1 VTYLQAF
8 VIALIQGVTELFP
21 VSSLGHS
28 VLIPA
33 WFGGSWQTL
42 VTQSSQASSESSFY
56 LAYIVALHCA
66 TALALLWFFRADW
79 IRIIRG
85 FFRSLPASVRASLQ
99 DRRLRLAV
107 ADKDERLAWMIIFAT
122 IPVGLVGVALEHTFR
137 VVFAKPE
144 AAAVLLFINGLI
156 LLGAEALR
164 RSAVRRKQAAARA
177 GVGRPAPAFAR
188 PRASGT
194 DVGGGG
200 PAPAAGPAY
209 PATPRYG
216 DPGVPVSRG
225 APGYPGGTADATAPL
240 PAVGMTQPASHRRPG
255 GGRDAA
261 NIDAAERSDARIA
274 RLSYAA
280 GTLIGATQ
288 ILALLAGISRSG
300 VTMAGGLWRGL
311 DHEDAARFAFLLATP
326 VILAAGV
333 LKVPSLLGP
342 AGTHIH
348 GQVVLGVIVCGIAA
362 YLSVR
367 FLVRWFQ
374 TRTLT
379 PFAIYC
385 LAFGA
390 LSIIRFL

>member
-1 VTYLQAF
+1 VTYLQAL
-8 VIALIQGVTELFP
+8 VIALVQGVTELFP

-33 WFGGSWQTL
+33 WLGGSWQTL
-42 VTQSSQASSESSFY
+42 VTQSSQQSSESSFY

-66 TALALLWFFRADW
+66 TALALMWFFRADW

-85 FFRSLPASVRASLQ
+85 FFRSLPASVRLSLQ
-99 DRRLRLAV
+99 QRRMRLSV
-107 ADKDERLAWMIIFAT
+107 ADKDQRLAWMIIFAT
-122 IPVGLVGVALEHTFR
+122 IPVGLTGVVLEHTFR
-137 VVFAKPE
+137 VLFAKPG

-164 RSAVRRKQAAARA
+164 RSAVRRKSARA
-177 GVGRPAPAFAR
+177 VTESRRPAQTLAPAK
-188 PRASGT
+188 
-194 DVGGGG
+194 
-200 PAPAAGPAY
+200 APGATAAGPPWEA
-209 PATPRYG
+209 A
-216 DPGVPVSRG
+216 
-225 APGYPGGTADATAPL
+225 APGYPGTPGHGYPGNPSYGYSGHPGGSGQPGGRPL
-240 PAVGMTQPASHRRPG
+240 AAASMGRPASHRKSA
-255 GGRDAA
+255 GGRATGDIDDA
-261 NIDAAERSDARIA
+261 EQSDARIA
-274 RLSYAA
+274 RLSYATA
-280 GTLIGATQ
+280 TLIGSTQ

-342 AGTHIH
+342 AGAHIH
-348 GQVVLGVIVCGIAA
+348 GQVVLGVIVCGITA